1 MKKYIMFV
9 ALMMS
14 VACMVLLS
22 GFTFP
27 TLWGLVLFICAISA
41 DFLTTYLC
49 IRSSGTEGN
58 PVIAFLFKRIGVG
71 GTFLMMACLWS
82 VFIWLRWLPSNLNV
96 QTATACTY
104 WLVPMNNLVVLKR
117 LMKGGK
123 AHVS

>member
-22 GFTFP
+22 GFTLP
-27 TLWGLVLFICAISA
+27 TLWGLVLFICAIGA

-49 IRSSGTEGN
+49 IRSRGTEGN
-58 PVIAFLFKRIGVG
+58 PVIAFLFKRISVG

-123 AHVS
+123 AHA